1 MQPSLFDTLN
11 TAPVQGSD
19 VDYHILPATEKQQR
33 FARQIAERSK
43 AELPSDILGDRQK
56 LSAWIDANKAKQ
68 VDNKYS
74 QYPSSKQVAFAERI
88 SRKKRNPIPHEC
100 FRDKTMMSRW
110 IDSNR

>member
-1 MQPSLFDTLN
+1 MQPSLFDSLKP
-11 TAPVQGSD
+11 APARGSD

-43 AELPSDILGDRQK
+43 AELPTDILSDRQR

-68 VDNKYS
+68 EDNKYS
-74 QYPSSKQVAFAERI
+74 RYPSAKQVKFAETI

-100 FRDKTMMSRW
+100 FRDKTLMSRW